1 MDCVHQVK
9 GCGAKVLLKNY
20 EVIKIQVS
28 IRLNFVNTN
37 NQSEYKACIARLQ
50 QVAEIVTQEILLRS
64 DLKVMIS

>member
-37 NQSEYKACIARLQ
+37 NQSEYKACIARL
-50 QVAEIVTQEILLRS
+50 AEIVTQEILLRS